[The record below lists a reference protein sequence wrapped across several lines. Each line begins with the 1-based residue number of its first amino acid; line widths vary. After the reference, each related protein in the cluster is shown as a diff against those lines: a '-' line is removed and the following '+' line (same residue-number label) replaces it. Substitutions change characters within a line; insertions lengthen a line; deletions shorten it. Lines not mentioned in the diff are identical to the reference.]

1 MKLIRFDANRL
12 PFKPLMRQVIYFD
25 ASPLSMKMSY
35 HVPQLIDRYY
45 SEICRLFTAEGLE
58 FCFLPR
64 ISRSLHLPELLSY
77 FRPDLPPERR
87 DGYLQTVTAENLARY
102 FANEEDF
109 DDYMPMGLIKY
120 TGQRFGDDYIF
131 SYMPIRGRTEEE
143 LLMAVKYY
151 LQFNSD
157 RSEQYSYRHFPDD
170 AISNSMMASES
181 AACQVEDSSYDINTL
196 LSQAQ
201 QLVQQLR
208 DQGVNDL
215 VIEEIFHPTQRLSRL
230 HVRYS
235 RIFLPDYQNME
246 IKMTPL
252 PKALFLLYL
261 KHPEG
266 IRFCDLPDYRDELL
280 HIYASFSGRDN
291 MDDIRASID
300 DLTNPLSNSINEKCS
315 RIRQAFLSKFE
326 DRLARNY
333 YITGPRGEIKKILL
347 PRELVTWE
355 Q

>member
-1 MKLIRFDANRL
+1 MKLIRFDKRRL
-12 PFKPLMRQVIYFD
+12 PFKPLERQVIYFD
-25 ASPLSMKMSY
+25 VSPLSMKMSY
-35 HVPQLIDRYY
+35 MVPQLVDMYY
-45 SEICRLFTAEGLE
+45 DDICRLFASVGLE

-77 FRPDLPPERR
+77 FRPDLKPEEQSM
-87 DGYLQTVTAENLARY
+87 YLSTVRAESLTRY
-102 FANEEDF
+102 FANEEDIY
-109 DDYMPMGLIKY
+109 DLPMGLIRY
-120 TGQRFGDDYIF
+120 TGQQFGDDYIF
-131 SYMPIRGRTEEE
+131 SYMPIRGKTKEE

-151 LQFNSD
+151 LMFNSD
-157 RSEQYSYRHFPDD
+157 NVRYGDREVG
-170 AISNSMMASES
+170 NLE
-181 AACQVEDSSYDINTL
+181 SYDVDTL

-208 DQGVNDL
+208 NQGVNDL
-215 VIEEIFHPTQRLSRL
+215 VIEEIFHPTERLSRL

-246 IKMTPL
+246 IKMSPL

-266 IRFCDLPDYRDELL
+266 IRFCDLPDYREELL
-280 HIYASFSGRDN
+280 HIYAGFSGRES

-333 YITGPRGEIKKILL
+333 YITGPRGEVKKIIL
-347 PRELVTWE
+347 PRDLVVWE
-355 Q
+355 